1 MTPPWAP
8 SYLATALQ
16 TKIITTLIAVTL
28 AASCLLPGNA
38 DAAMIISIEEQ
49 GSDVVASYSGS
60 IDLTGIGFNII
71 GSGNVNRIVASGGQV
86 NFQNGATNKAS
97 LTDFSKNPWTVAP
110 SAFGTGGLFNAD
122 TVSVAAG
129 NAFGFQANGFF
140 IESSYVSGTTISGS
154 MTFENQTLAS
164 MGINEGT
171 GIMNA
176 TFSSG
181 DTLTVNAI
189 SAVPEPSSSLLGLA
203 GLILGSAFRRRRK
216 LA

>member
-1 MTPPWAP
+1 MK
-8 SYLATALQ
+8 
-16 TKIITTLIAVTL
+16 TKTTTTLVAAGL
-28 AASCLLPGNA
+28 AALCQLPGNVNA
-38 DAAMIISIEEQ
+38 GIIINIEEQ

-60 IDLTGIGFNII
+60 IDLTGIGFNFL
-71 GSGNVNRIVASGGQV
+71 GAANTNRIVASGGQV

-110 SAFGTGGLFNAD
+110 SAFGTGGLFDAD
-122 TVSVAAG
+122 SVSAETG

-189 SAVPEPSSSLLGLA
+189 SAVSTSAIPEPSGLLGLA
-203 GLILGSAFRRRRK
+203 GLILGSGFLRRRRK